1 MSQIAAAGRARA
13 PVNGVDTPSPFRA
26 INVVREQPDL
36 ARFRASNRWLGRVL
50 SSLALASF
58 LAPAAA
64 RAELMIPV
72 TVKVVG
78 LTQRDDVD
86 PVPPNLGDL
95 FAEVTINGQK
105 FDNIDDQCRNDG
117 TTGFILPFRFFSEGG
132 PTDPSCKN
140 VPWTFQ
146 ADVPLSAFK
155 TDGLTNV
162 QTIPVQIKIVDE
174 DTVFNDTVRT
184 VDLKLTVNGRWSGSA
199 EWPQNCVTGG
209 RAEVCWRIDTGQDS
223 DGDGLLDDWETNGV
237 DTDGNGTV
245 DFNLP
250 ALGANPMH
258 KDLFVE
264 LDWRQGF
271 PPKRAEVQ
279 KVRDAFARAP
289 VDAGGVPNPDGL
301 PGITLHIDTG
311 SLTENGLLVGDNLG
325 GGNALPGNFPV
336 CELDGGQYGLYAAKA
351 TNFDPRRAMVFRYGV
366 VSTHCCTG
374 GPNAG
379 NVCLIDVQCGSAKC
393 QLSGGRGEIGGN
405 DFVTWNYDDFLGST
419 LLHEIGHTLDLHH
432 GGDVDDNCK
441 PNYLS
446 VMNYDHMELQRLNG
460 TTFIDFSPPLRPN
473 GSRGSAPLPPLAE
486 NALDETALVLD
497 PSDTDTLVKY
507 TDANRLKRLSPV
519 GQRIDWEGD
528 GDKTGTGLTVNIDT
542 SNKANNY
549 PELCE
554 NTDFR
559 SELPNPPG
567 PLTGHHDWARVSLP
581 FLQFANSDDG
591 PVNAVDVDEPN
602 ERQLR
607 QQFEAVNTTD
617 LAVATNGDPGPY
629 EAGSE
634 VELGYVVK
642 AENQGPAPAL
652 PLLVEDTL
660 PAGATLVSTAPAC
673 TATATGTLNCRHD
686 GVLEGEAV
694 EVPISIKVTGTCTAG
709 IPVAIVNRANVANG
723 YPRAGADPDP
733 ADNTSSFTTQ
743 VVDTTPPQLTVTAS
757 PAQLWAPN
765 HTLVTINVA
774 VNVIDVCDDS
784 PDVRLVR
791 VTSNEGTLADG
802 SGHTSPDVAG
812 AAFGTDDRT
821 FQLRAER
828 SGINGGRIYT
838 VTYEAVDRSGNVTT
852 ATTTV
857 TVVKSQTPR

>member
-1 MSQIAAAGRARA
+1 MRPCKA
-13 PVNGVDTPSPFRA
+13 
-26 INVVREQPDL
+26 
-36 ARFRASNRWLGRVL
+36 L
-50 SSLALASF
+50 SSLALASV

-64 RAELMIPV
+64 RAEITVPL

-78 LTQRDDVD
+78 LTQIDDVD

-117 TTGFILPFRFFSEGG
+117 TTGFVLPYPFFSEGG

-155 TDGLTNV
+155 SDGLTNV
-162 QTIPVQIKIVDE
+162 LTIPVQIKIIDE
-174 DTVFNDTVRT
+174 DTIFNDTVRT
-184 VDLKLTVNGRWSGSA
+184 VDLKLTYNGRWTGSV
-199 EWPQNCVTGG
+199 EWPENCVTGG
-209 RAEVCWRIDTGQDS
+209 KAAVCWRIDTGQDT
-223 DGDGLLDDWETNGV
+223 DGDGLLDDWETSGI
-237 DTDGNGTV
+237 DTDGNGQV

-279 KVRDAFARAP
+279 KVREAFARAP
-289 VDAGGVPNPDGL
+289 LQNPDGL

-325 GGNALPGNFPV
+325 GGNQLAASFPV
-336 CELDGGQYGLYAAKA
+336 CELDGGQVGLYAAKA
-351 TNFDPRRAMVFRYGV
+351 ANFDPRRAMVFRYGI
-366 VSTHCCTG
+366 VSTNCCTG

-379 NVCLIDVQCGSAKC
+379 NVCLIDAQCGNARC

-405 DFVTWNYDDFLGST
+405 DFVTWNYDDFFGST
-419 LLHEIGHTLDLHH
+419 LLHEIGHTLNLHH
-432 GGDVDDNCK
+432 GGDIDDNCK

-446 VMNYDHMELQRLNG
+446 VMNYDHFELQRLNG
-460 TTFIDFSPPLRPN
+460 TSVIDFSPPRRPN

-486 NALDETALVLD
+486 DALDETALVLD
-497 PSDTDTLVKY
+497 PSDTDTLIKY

-519 GQRIDWEGD
+519 GQRVDWEGD
-528 GDKTGTGLTVNIDT
+528 GDKTGTGLAVNIDT
-542 SNKANNY
+542 SDKNNN
-549 PELCE
+549 PALCL

-559 SELPNPPG
+559 SALPNPPG
-567 PLTGHHDWARVSLP
+567 PLTGHDDWARVSLP

-591 PVNAVDVDEPN
+591 PVNPVDVDEPN

-617 LAVATNGDPGPY
+617 LAVSMSGEPGPY

-634 VELGYVVK
+634 VELEYGIK
-642 AENQGPAPAL
+642 AENHGPAPAL

-660 PAGATLVSTAPAC
+660 PAGATLVSAGPAC
-673 TATATGTLNCRHD
+673 TRTATGTLACRYD
-686 GVLEGEAV
+686 GILEGQEAQ
-694 EVPISIKVTGTCTAG
+694 VPISIKVTGTCTAG
-709 IPVAIVNRANVANG
+709 VPVAIVNRASVANA
-723 YPRAGADPDP
+723 YFRAGADPNP
-733 ADNTSSFTTQ
+733 TDNTASFTTQ
-743 VVDTTPPQLTVTAS
+743 VVDTTAPQLTVAAS
-757 PAQLWAPN
+757 PAQLWTPD

-774 VNVIDVCDDS
+774 VNVVDACDDT

-791 VTSNEGTLADG
+791 ITSNEGTLADG
-802 SGHTSPDVAG
+802 SGHTSPDVVG

-828 SGINGGRIYT
+828 RGSGGGRIYT
-838 VTYEAVDRSGNVTT
+838 ITYQAVDASGNVRT

>member
-1 MSQIAAAGRARA
+1 MRLS
-13 PVNGVDTPSPFRA
+13 
-26 INVVREQPDL
+26 
-36 ARFRASNRWLGRVL
+36 RVL

-64 RAELMIPV
+64 RAEVMIPV

-78 LTQRDDVD
+78 LTQRDNVD

-105 FDNIDDQCRNDG
+105 FDNIDDQCRNEG
-117 TTGFILPFRFFSEGG
+117 TAGFILPWPFFSEGG

-155 TDGLTNV
+155 TDGLTNL

-184 VDLKLTVNGRWSGSA
+184 VDLKLTFNGRWTGAA
-199 EWPQNCVTGG
+199 EWPENCVTGG
-209 RAEVCWRIDTGQDS
+209 RAEVCWRIDAGRDS
-223 DGDGLLDDWETNGV
+223 DGDGLLDDWEANGI

-279 KVRDAFARAP
+279 KVREAFARAP
-289 VDAGGVPNPDGL
+289 ADAGGVLNPDGL
-301 PGITLHIDTG
+301 PGITLHIDPG

-325 GGNALPGNFPV
+325 GGNELPGNFPV
-336 CELDGGQYGLYAAKA
+336 CDLNGAQYGLYAAKA

-366 VSTHCCTG
+366 VSTHCCAG

-379 NVCLIDVQCGSAKC
+379 NLCIADVQCGSAKC

-405 DFVTWNYDDFLGST
+405 DFVTWNYDEFMGSL
-419 LLHEIGHTLDLHH
+419 LLHEIGHTLDLEH

-460 TTFIDFSPPLRPN
+460 TSFIDFSPPRRPD

-486 NALDETALVLD
+486 DALDETALVLD
-497 PSDTDTLVKY
+497 PSDTDTLMKY

-528 GDKTGTGLTVNIDT
+528 GDKTGTGLTVNIDNSDKT
-542 SNKANNY
+542 NN
-549 PELCE
+549 PPLCE
-554 NTDFR
+554 NTTFR

-567 PLTGHHDWARVSLP
+567 PLTGHHDWARVSLS
-581 FLQFANSDDG
+581 FLQFADSADG
-591 PVNAVDVDEPN
+591 PVNPVDVDEPN
-602 ERQLR
+602 EHQLQ

-617 LAVATNGDPGPY
+617 LAVAKSGDPGPY

-634 VELGYVVK
+634 VELHYVIH
-642 AENQGPAPAL
+642 AENQGSAPAL

-660 PAGATLVSTAPAC
+660 PAGATPVTIDPGCATTTTGKLAC
-673 TATATGTLNCRHD
+673 RYD
-686 GVLEGEAV
+686 GVLEGETV
-694 EVPISIKVTGTCTAG
+694 EVPVSIKVTATCTAG
-709 IPVAIVNRANVANG
+709 IPVAIVNRASVANG
-723 YPRAGADPDP
+723 YSRAGADPDP
-733 ADNTSSFTTQ
+733 ADDASSFTTQ

-774 VNVIDVCDDS
+774 VNVADVCDDS

-791 VTSNEGTLADG
+791 ITSNEGTLADG
-802 SGHTSPDVAG
+802 SGHTSPDVVG

-828 SGINGGRIYT
+828 SGMSGGRVYT
-838 VTYEAVDRSGNVTT
+838 ITDETVDKSGNVTT

-857 TVVKSQTPR
+857 TVVKSQPPR